1 VDRVELK
8 QAPLS
13 LLCVEPR
20 FPGRLGAVCDWLVRR
35 RGYRAHFFCAAAE
48 AREHWPES
56 VGRGL
61 DVVLFGVGGVA
72 REAAAH
78 WTRSLERG
86 LCYAFG
92 CWEVLEARRPRP
104 VDLVLGRSA
113 GLGSTLFAP
122 VHLPGTPVVNLLDYF
137 YHPHRH
143 DLAETELA
151 GAPAEYFYWR
161 RGANAVDLLDLENG
175 VTPWAAT
182 AWQRDL
188 YPAEYRDGFVVLHP
202 GVDTDRFRRRER
214 RQRRIAGRAIPD
226 AAKVVTFVARGLDR
240 VRGFDRFVRLA
251 NRLLALYSDVI
262 CVAAGAPTVQRGL
275 DVDHYGRDYA
285 AHVLGQ
291 VPLHD
296 PARFWSLGFVPPATM
311 AELLAAS
318 DLHVYPS
325 RTYPVAA
332 SLLEAMASDRVV
344 LAWDG
349 EPLREVLTP
358 GRDSLLVPPDDE
370 ETALRLARA
379 VLDDPAAH
387 APLGE
392 AAAAL
397 VRERY
402 AEDVTLPRLASLFER
417 LVEGRR

>member
-1 VDRVELK
+1 VDRVEPE
-8 QAPLS
+8 QGPLS
-13 LLCVEPR
+13 LVCVEPR
-20 FPGRLGAVCDWLVRR
+20 FPGRLGAVCDWLVRK
-35 RGYRAHFFCAAAE
+35 RGYRVRFFCAGAE
-48 AREHWPES
+48 PREHWPES

-61 DVVLFGVGGVA
+61 DVVVFSVGGVA

-78 WTRSLERG
+78 WTRTLERG

-92 CWEVLEARRPRP
+92 CWEVLEGRRPRP

-122 VHLPGTPVVNLLDYF
+122 VHLPGAPVVNLFDYF
-137 YHPHRH
+137 YHAHRH
-143 DLAETELA
+143 DLAEAELA

-188 YPAEYRDGFVVLHP
+188 YPAAYRDDFVVVHP
-202 GVDTDRFRRRER
+202 GVDPDRFRRGEH
-214 RQRRIAGRAIPD
+214 RQRRVAGRAIPD
-226 AAKVVTFVARGLDR
+226 GAKVVTFVARGLDR

-251 NRLLALYSDVI
+251 NRLLALYADVI
-262 CVAAGAPTVQRGL
+262 CVAAGAPTAPRGL
-275 DVDHYGRDYA
+275 DVEHYGRDYA
-285 AHVLGQ
+285 AHVLGRT
-291 VPLHD
+291 PPYD
-296 PARFWSLGFVPPATM
+296 SARFWSLGFVPPATV

-332 SLLEAMASDRVV
+332 SLLEAMASGRVA
-344 LAWDG
+344 LAWDS
-349 EPLREVLTP
+349 EPVREVLTP
-358 GRDSLLVPPDDE
+358 GRDGLLVPPDDE
-370 ETALRLARA
+370 DEALRLARA
-379 VLDDPAAH
+379 ALDDPADH

-402 AEDVTLPRLASLFER
+402 AQDVTLPRLAALSER
-417 LVEGRR
+417 LAAGRR

>member
-1 VDRVELK
+1 MDRVELE

-20 FPGRLGAVCDWLVRR
+20 FPGRLGAVCDWLVRK
-35 RGYRAHFFCAAAE
+35 RGYRVRFFCAAE
-48 AREHWPES
+48 DRQHWPES

-78 WTRSLERG
+78 WTRTLERG

-122 VHLPGTPVVNLLDYF
+122 VHLPGTPVVNLFDYF
-137 YHPHRH
+137 YHAHRH

-151 GAPAEYFYWR
+151 AAPAEYFYWR

-214 RQRRIAGRAIPD
+214 RQRRVAGRAIPD

-251 NRLLALYSDVI
+251 NRLLALYPDVI
-262 CVAAGAPTVQRGL
+262 CVTAGAPAVQRGL
-275 DVDHYGRDYA
+275 DVEHYGRDYA
-285 AHVLGQ
+285 THVLGQ
-291 VPLHD
+291 APPHD
-296 PARFWSLGFVPPATM
+296 PARFWSLGFVPPATV

-332 SLLEAMASDRVV
+332 SLLEAMASGRVV

-370 ETALRLARA
+370 DAALRLARA
-379 VLDDPAAH
+379 VLDDPAGH

-402 AEDVTLPRLASLFER
+402 AEDVTLPHLVSLFER

>member
-1 VDRVELK
+1 MELE

-20 FPGRLGAVCDWLVRR
+20 FPGRLGAVADWLVRQ
-35 RGYRAHFFCAAAE
+35 RGYRVRFFCASAE

-61 DVVLFGVGGVA
+61 DVVVFGVGGVA

-78 WTRSLERG
+78 WTRGLERG

-113 GLGSTLFAP
+113 GLGCTLFAP
-122 VHLPGTPVVNLLDYF
+122 AHLPGTPVVNLFDYF
-137 YHPHRH
+137 YHAHRH
-143 DLAETELA
+143 DLAERELA
-151 GAPAEYFYWR
+151 AAPPEYFYWR

-188 YPAEYRDGFVVLHP
+188 YPAEYRDDFVVLHP
-202 GVDTDRFRRRER
+202 GVDADRFRRPER
-214 RQRRIAGRAIPD
+214 RQRRVAGRAIPD

-240 VRGFDRFVRLA
+240 LRGFDRFVRLA
-251 NRLLALYSDVI
+251 NRLLELYPDVL

-275 DVDHYGRDYA
+275 DVEYYGRDYA

-291 VPLHD
+291 TPPPD
-296 PARFWSLGFVPPATM
+296 PARFWSLGFVPPAAV

-332 SLLEAMASDRVV
+332 SLLEALAAGCVV

-349 EPLREVLTP
+349 EPVREVLTA
-358 GRDSLLVPPDDE
+358 GRDSLLVPADE
-370 ETALRLARA
+370 DEALRLARA
-379 VLDDPAAH
+379 VLDDPAAQ

-397 VRERY
+397 ARERY
-402 AEDVTLPRLASLFER
+402 AQDVTLPRLAELFGR
-417 LVEGRR
+417 LVSGRR